1 MNEKILRDK
10 NITKT
15 ELVKK
20 MREIKTH
27 LGFASNFGITP
38 KQILTSSNIYE
49 GENKTN
55 ANEIRKNF
63 EDKII
68 YYEKL
73 SNDEYIFL
81 KDIKKKDKNKIKS
94 VSLFTYKNKSLYES
108 KIYECKH
115 LNLMKKYKYF
125 LVEVGNKKNKIPLYD
140 LSYSISYIEHKS
152 LKKNKWSN
160 ITILSCR
167 YLGNYFNIQN
177 IEKNINIFCEDF
189 VTCIKS
195 NSNEFFDNFYTGL
208 INGKLIE
215 WEITSNLDVKEIK
228 HIYSHSSSITAIE
241 IYNRQNIII
250 TAGEDKFIHIRKRF
264 DFELLT
270 AINLNYCFGNP
281 TVSQNFNIFPSLI
294 KISDLNLLYVL
305 LFDLDSETNFIRG
318 YNLNG
323 LLFAQTGKTLIKE
336 EKNKKCIINS
346 ISFTKN
352 SNLIIG
358 FHNLNNYILLQSWDL
373 NIKRKFDIN
382 DKNDR
387 EGTKMI
393 IYDPILDM
401 INILYDNEFIRE
413 YLDKENKITDY

>member
-1 MNEKILRDK
+1 
-10 NITKT
+10 
-15 ELVKK
+15 
-20 MREIKTH
+20 
-27 LGFASNFGITP
+27 
-38 KQILTSSNIYE
+38 
-49 GENKTN
+49 
-55 ANEIRKNF
+55 
-63 EDKII
+63 
-68 YYEKL
+68 
-73 SNDEYIFL
+73 
-81 KDIKKKDKNKIKS
+81 
-94 VSLFTYKNKSLYES
+94 
-108 KIYECKH
+108 
-115 LNLMKKYKYF
+115 MKKYKYF

-281 TVSQNFNIFPSLI
+281 TISQNFNIFPSLI

-305 LFDLDSETNFIRG
+305 LYDLDSETNFIRG

-323 LLFAQTGKTLIKE
+323 LYFAQTDKNLRKDSQ
-336 EKNKKCIINS
+336 NKKMIINNF
-346 ISFTKN
+346 SFTKN
-352 SNLIIG
+352 SNLVIG
-358 FHNLNNYILLQSWDL
+358 FYYQSKYILLNSWDL
-373 NIKRKFDIN
+373 NINKTYNLEGIK
-382 DKNDR
+382 KR
-387 EGTKMI
+387 EGLNMI
-393 IYDPILDM
+393 IYDYSIDAF
-401 INILYDNEFIRE
+401 NILYENEFIRTVLNE
-413 YLDKENKITDY
+413 ENATKDF